1 MSADDRQFGL
11 GRGKVFPAANAK
23 SLLNPLRKLIQ
34 PPAAVVRRLELT
46 PSDRILEIG
55 PGPGYFSTSLAAAVP
70 KGTLVL
76 LDLQV
81 AMLEMARKRLGPTST
96 AVFTNADA
104 LALPFHDRSF
114 DAVVV
119 VLVLGE
125 VPDRRRCVAE
135 VARVLKPGATAL
147 FAETRRDGDFIRLQH
162 LRSLVEP
169 EGFDFVDRRGMA
181 LEYTARFTRRSFASE
196 SSGRPERR
204 P

>member
-1 MSADDRQFGL
+1 VSTDDRQFGL

-23 SLLNPLRKLIQ
+23 SLLNPLRRLIQ
-34 PPAAVVRRLELT
+34 PPAALVRRLELT
-46 PSDRILEIG
+46 PSVRILEIG
-55 PGPGYFSTSLAAAVP
+55 PGPGYFSASLAALVP
-70 KGTLVL
+70 EGTLVL

-81 AMLEMARKRLGPTST
+81 EMLKMARQRLEATSS
-96 AVFTNADA
+96 AAYTNADA
-104 LALPFHDRSF
+104 LELPFHDRSF

-135 VARVLKPGATAL
+135 VARVLKPGATAV
-147 FAETRRDGDFIRLQH
+147 FAETRRDGDFIRLPD

-181 LEYTARFTRRSFASE
+181 LEYTARFTRRSVACGS
-196 SSGRPERR
+196 
-204 P
+204 